1 MKSLEMINER
11 NGLYTYIF
19 LFSINW
25 STLIIRSILLRYRLL
40 TWRDPSVEIT
50 ETRGLVFIRVQK
62 KKKAIFQTEK
72 KEEVTTGFVVSLGG
86 SLAYLFLVLCW
97 LECMVD
103 SRVANESISILP
115 VRLARFFDHDL
126 TPRVL

>member
-1 MKSLEMINER
+1 MER
-11 NGLYTYIF
+11 VIYIY
-19 LFSINW
+19 FSILDQLVDVDHPFN
-25 STLIIRSILLRYRLL
+25 SVTLPASHVARSVRGDN
-40 TWRDPSVEIT
+40 RD
-50 ETRGLVFIRVQK
+50 TRACLYSGAK

>member
-1 MKSLEMINER
+1 MSGTGYI
-11 NGLYTYIF
+11 YIYIF

-62 KKKAIFQTEK
+62 KKSDFSDGEEGRGYNWFRSFVSRQPGLLIFST
-72 KEEVTTGFVVSLGG
+72 L
-86 SLAYLFLVLCW
+86 
-97 LECMVD
+97 
-103 SRVANESISILP
+103 
-115 VRLARFFDHDL
+115 LARMYG
-126 TPRVL
+126 R